1 MPFPEKGRQLNQ
13 PVNKGIGLDILKLIM
28 WQSDFSV
35 HVTCSFETVKK
46 KPKPSKYVIYTII
59 TNLAK

>member
-46 KPKPSKYVIYTII
+46 KTQ
-59 TNLAK
+59 TL

>member
-1 MPFPEKGRQLNQ
+1 MRFPEKGRQLNQ

-28 WQSDFSV
+28 WQSNFSV

-46 KPKPSKYVIYTII
+46 KTKPSKYVIYTII
-59 TNLAK
+59 MNLAK